1 MTPTRARRKFP
12 QLNNDEIKYCSVFYE
27 GMHDDARTNL
37 AIALTAATHGAAI
50 TNYTEVVD
58 LISESGDNQSQGGR
72 VVGAIV
78 RDRIS
83 GELITVRAKSV
94 LICGGPFTDSLRK
107 MESGEGKPFASA
119 VTGSSGIHIVLP
131 SYFAPPSFGFV
142 DMSTSDGRFMFFL
155 PWEGHI
161 VVGTTDHKCKAD
173 NFRPEP
179 SENEI
184 QWILNELSKY
194 LSPELKVQRKHVLSA
209 WSGIRPLAIDPHNL
223 GGADGSTAA
232 ASRDHIVSHNPESG
246 VVFVAGG
253 KWTTYRE
260 MAEDGIDKLVKV
272 SQLYRRD
279 GSKVPASSTLTVP
292 LVGKDGYSETL
303 HIQLLQEF
311 GDSISISTASH
322 LVRAYGGRAR
332 DVLHMKPLTIA
343 TTTNINSSS
352 SNSNNTG
359 NLLTPLVKGYPYVEA
374 EVVYAVR
381 NEYALRIED
390 IIARRTRLAFLNREA
405 ALSVIPRVAHLM
417 KAELGWSDAQMAEEI
432 RECVHF
438 LQSFGGPK
446 PNRNELGTTEGK
458 YIYIYMYI
466 YICA

>member
-1 MTPTRARRKFP
+1 MTPSRARRKFP

-37 AIALTAATHGAAI
+37 AIALTAATHGAVM
-50 TNYTEVVD
+50 TNYAEVVD
-58 LISESGDNQSQGGR
+58 LISEGVDHSGR
-72 VVGAIV
+72 VVGAVV
-78 RDRIS
+78 RDRIT

-107 MESGEGKPFASA
+107 MEAGDGRTFASA

-155 PWEGHI
+155 PWESHI

-173 NFRPEP
+173 NYRPEP

-184 QWILNELSKY
+184 QWLLNELSKY
-194 LSPELKVQRKHVLSA
+194 LSPDLKVQRKHVLSA

-279 GSKVPASSTLTVP
+279 GSKVPASTTLTVP

-303 HIQLLQEF
+303 NVQLLQEL
-311 GDSISISTASH
+311 GDVISPSTAAH
-322 LVRAYGGRAR
+322 LVRAYGGRVR
-332 DVLHMKPLTIA
+332 DVLRMTPPTC
-343 TTTNINSSS
+343 TGTNKNHTEF
-352 SNSNNTG
+352 NSNGNGNTM
-359 NLLTPLVKGYPYVEA
+359 LTPLVKGYPYIEA
-374 EVVYAVR
+374 EVIYAVR

-405 ALSVIPRVAHLM
+405 ALAAIPRVAQLM
-417 KAELGWSDAQMAEEI
+417 KAELGWTDAHMAQEM
-432 RECVHF
+432 RDCVHF

-446 PNRNELGTTEGK
+446 PLRNELGTIEGK
-458 YIYIYMYI
+458 
-466 YICA
+466 

>member
-1 MTPTRARRKFP
+1 MTPSRARRKFP

-37 AIALTAATHGAAI
+37 AIALTAATHGAAMA
-50 TNYTEVVD
+50 NYTEVVD
-58 LISESGDNQSQGGR
+58 LISEGPDHSGR
-72 VVGAIV
+72 VVGAVV

-83 GELITVRAKSV
+83 GDLITVRAKSV

-107 MESGEGKPFASA
+107 MEAGEGKAFASA
-119 VTGSSGIHIVLP
+119 VTGSSGVHIVLP

-184 QWILNELSKY
+184 QWLLHELSKY
-194 LSPELKVQRKHVLSA
+194 LSPDLKVQRKHVLSA

-223 GGADGSTAA
+223 GGGEGGNTAA
-232 ASRDHIVSHNPESG
+232 ASRDHIVSHNPDSG

-272 SQLYRRD
+272 SHLYRRD

-303 HIQLLQEF
+303 AVQLMQEY
-311 GDSISISTASH
+311 GDAISTGTASH

-332 DVLHMKPLTIA
+332 DVLRTTGKDAA
-343 TTTNINSSS
+343 T
-352 SNSNNTG
+352 
-359 NLLTPLVKGYPYVEA
+359 LLTPLVKGYPYIEA
-374 EVVYAVR
+374 EVAYAVR
-381 NEYALRIED
+381 HEYALRIED

-405 ALSVIPRVAHLM
+405 ALAAIPRVAQLM
-417 KAELGWSDAQMAEEI
+417 KAELGWSDARAAEEV
-432 RECVHF
+432 RDCVHF

-446 PNRNELGTTEGK
+446 PLRNELGTIEGTT
-458 YIYIYMYI
+458 
-466 YICA
+466 